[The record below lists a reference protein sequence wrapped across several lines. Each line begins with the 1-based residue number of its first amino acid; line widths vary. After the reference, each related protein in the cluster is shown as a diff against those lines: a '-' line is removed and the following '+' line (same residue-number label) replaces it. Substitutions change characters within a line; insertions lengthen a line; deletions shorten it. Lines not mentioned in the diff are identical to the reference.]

1 MPQLLALSRAARL
14 VGVPRAALQKRIQ
27 NGSLHSY
34 EGMISTEELLE
45 AYPEIKLE
53 DAGML
58 EKTTQIKQEAFAR
71 RVRDRM
77 LPPKEVLAERLF
89 EQSREL
95 ADIKTHLKRY
105 HSLVIAM
112 QERLQDLSQQAPEA
126 ERNTLAA
133 LDNWIEQQLQSVLD
147 TQAPSALA
155 VMDDMLRIMSA
166 HVTIQPSRHDFFV
179 EGTDTLLEAALK
191 SGLALNYGCSSGNC
205 GLCKARVV
213 DGQILKTRH
222 HDYVL
227 SEAEKQQGYCLMCS
241 YTAVSDLTLEALEAN
256 SANDIPSQELV
267 ARVKAVTPLGPDMML
282 LHLQTPRSHRL
293 RFLAGQTVT
302 LGLSGAGSA
311 EFPITTCPCDDRNLQ
326 FHIERG
332 QGGAFGEKVF
342 GGLSN
347 TESVSVYGPWE
358 DYDYKEDGRHEM
370 LFLAFGRGFGLIK
383 SLIEHTMAR
392 ESAND
397 MLLVWAAYP
406 PNGHYMSNLCR
417 SWTDALDNFRF
428 DAVTI
433 AGQSPSLEAAWTVD
447 KLLADHPE
455 TRNYD
460 IYLAG
465 PDVYVGPAAE
475 KLKAAGVGD
484 QQLVALAV

>member
-14 VGVPRAALQKRIQ
+14 VGVPRGALQKRVQ
-27 NGSLHSY
+27 EGSLHSY
-34 EGMISTEELLE
+34 EGMISTEELLQ

-53 DAGML
+53 DAGLL
-58 EKTTQIKQEAFAR
+58 EKTTQIKQEAFGR

-95 ADIKTHLKRY
+95 ADVKTHLKRY
-105 HSLVIAM
+105 HSLVIDM
-112 QERLQDLSQQAPEA
+112 QQKLQELSQRASEN
-126 ERNTLAA
+126 ERNTLAK
-133 LDNWIEQQLQSVLD
+133 LDDWIENQLESVLD
-147 TQAPSALA
+147 TEAPSALA
-155 VMDDMLRIMSA
+155 VMDDMLRVMSA

-191 SGLALNYGCSSGNC
+191 AGLALNYGCSSGNC

-213 DGQILKTRH
+213 DGQVLKTKH

-227 SEAEKQQGYCLMCS
+227 SDAEKQQGYCLMCS
-241 YTAVSDLTLEALEAN
+241 YTALSDLTLEALEAS
-256 SANDIPSQELV
+256 SARDIPPQELS
-267 ARVKAVTPLGPDMML
+267 ARIKSVTPLAPDMML

-302 LGLSGAGSA
+302 LGLPGAGSA

-326 FHIERG
+326 FHVERG

-342 GGLSN
+342 SGLN
-347 TESVSVYGPWE
+347 HTENVSVYGPWG
-358 DYDYKEDGRHEM
+358 DYDYNEDSQHAA
-370 LFLAFGRGFGLIK
+370 LFIAFGRGFGLIK
-383 SLIEHTMAR
+383 SLAEHTMAR
-392 ESAND
+392 ESAEN
-397 MLLVWAAYP
+397 MLLVWAGYP
-406 PNGHYMSNLCR
+406 PNGHYMANLCR

-428 DAVTI
+428 DPVSI
-433 AGQSPSLEAAWTVD
+433 AGQDPQIEAAWVVD
-447 KLLADHPE
+447 KLLMDHPE
-455 TRNYD
+455 TLNYD

-465 PDVYVGPAAE
+465 PDIYVGPAVE
-475 KLKAAGVGD
+475 KLKAAGITD

>member
-1 MPQLLALSRAARL
+1 MPQLLAISRAARL

-27 NGSLHSY
+27 DGSLHSY
-34 EGMISTEELLE
+34 EGMISTEELLQ
-45 AYPEIKLE
+45 AYPETKLE
-53 DAGML
+53 DSGLL

-71 RVRDRM
+71 RVRDHM

-95 ADIKTHLKRY
+95 ADVKSHLKRY
-105 HSLVIAM
+105 HSLVVNM
-112 QERLQDLSQQAPEA
+112 QQQLQERSRTVPEA
-126 ERNTLAA
+126 VRNTLAE
-133 LDNWIEQQLQSVLD
+133 LDSWIEQQLEAVLD

-155 VMDDMLRIMSA
+155 VMDDMLRVMSA
-166 HVTIQPSRHDFFV
+166 HVTLQPSRHDFFV
-179 EGTDTLLEAALK
+179 EGTDNLLEAALK
-191 SGLALNYGCSSGNC
+191 AGLALNYGCSSGNC

-213 DGQILKTRH
+213 DGQVLKVKH

-241 YTAVSDLTLEALEAN
+241 YTAVSDLALEALEAN
-256 SANDIPSQELV
+256 SAKDIPPQELS
-267 ARVKAVTPLGPDMML
+267 ARIKAVAPLGPDMML

-302 LGLSGAGSA
+302 LGLPGAGSA

-332 QGGAFGEKVF
+332 QGGSFGERVF
-342 GGLSN
+342 AGLN
-347 TESVSVYGPWE
+347 TTENVSVYGPWG
-358 DYDYKEDGRHEM
+358 DYDYKEEGRHEM
-370 LFLAFGRGFGLIK
+370 LFIAFGRGFGLIK

-397 MLLVWAAYP
+397 MLLLWAAYP
-406 PNGHYMSNLCR
+406 PNNHYMLNLCR

-428 DAVTI
+428 DPVNI
-433 AGQSPSLEAAWTVD
+433 AGQNPQQEAVD
-447 KLLADHPE
+447 VVDRLLADHPE
-455 TRNYD
+455 VSNYD

-465 PDVYVGPAAE
+465 PDTYVGPAAD
-475 KLKAAGVGD
+475 KLKNAGITD
-484 QQLVALAV
+484 QQIVALAV

>member
-27 NGSLHSY
+27 EGSLHSY
-34 EGMISTEELLE
+34 EGMISTHELLQ
-45 AYPEIKLE
+45 AYPEARLE
-53 DAGML
+53 DSGLL
-58 EKTTQIKQEAFAR
+58 EKTTQIKQEAFGR
-71 RVRDRM
+71 RVRDRL

-95 ADIKTHLKRY
+95 ADVKTHLKRY

-112 QERLQDLSQQAPEA
+112 QEQLQELSEQAPEG
-126 ERNTLAA
+126 ERKTLAI
-133 LDNWIEQQLQSVLD
+133 LDAWIEQQLQTVLV

-155 VMDDMLRIMSA
+155 VMDDMLRVMSA

-213 DGQILKTRH
+213 DGQVLKTRH

-227 SEAEKQQGYCLMCS
+227 SDAEKQQGYCLMCS

-256 SANDIPSQELV
+256 SAKDIPPQELA
-267 ARVKAVTPLGPDMML
+267 ARIKSVSLLAPDMML

-302 LGLSGAGSA
+302 LGLHDAGSA

-342 GGLSN
+342 AGLSN
-347 TESVSVYGPWE
+347 TENVSVYGPWG
-358 DYDYKEDGRHEM
+358 DYDYKEEGQHET
-370 LFLAFGRGFGLIK
+370 LFLAFGRGFGLMK

-397 MLLVWAAYP
+397 MLLVWAGYP
-406 PNGHYMSNLCR
+406 PNGHYMFNLCR

-428 DAVTI
+428 VPVTI
-433 AGQSPSLEAAWTVD
+433 AGQNPAVEAAWTVD

-465 PDVYVGPAAE
+465 PDIYVGPAAE
-475 KLKAAGVGD
+475 KLKAAGISD
-484 QQLVALAV
+484 LQLVALAV

>member
-14 VGVPRAALQKRIQ
+14 VGVPRGALQKRIQ
-27 NGSLHSY
+27 EGRLHSY

-45 AYPEIKLE
+45 AYPEAKLE
-53 DAGML
+53 DAGLL
-58 EKTTQIKQEAFAR
+58 EKTTEIKQEAFGR

-77 LPPKEVLAERLF
+77 LPSKEVLAERLF

-95 ADIKTHLKRY
+95 ADVKTHLKRY
-105 HSLVIAM
+105 HSLVINLQA
-112 QERLQDLSQQAPEA
+112 RLEEMGRHATEA
-126 ERNTLAA
+126 ERPLLTN
-133 LDNWIEQQLQSVLD
+133 LDSWIEQQLETVLV

-155 VMDDMLRIMSA
+155 VMDDMLRVMSA
-166 HVTIQPSRHDFFV
+166 HITLKPSRHDFFV

-191 SGLALNYGCSSGNC
+191 SGVALNYGCSNGNC

-213 DGQILKTRH
+213 DGQVLRTRH

-256 SANDIPSQELV
+256 SAKDIPAQELS
-267 ARVKAVTPLGPDMML
+267 ARVKAIAPLGPDMML
-282 LHLQTPRSHRL
+282 LHLQTPRTHRL

-302 LGLSGAGSA
+302 LGLPGAGSA

-326 FHIERG
+326 FHVERG
-332 QGGAFGEKVF
+332 QGGTFGEKVF
-342 GGLSN
+342 GGMTTFEN
-347 TESVSVYGPWE
+347 VSVYGPWG
-358 DYDYKEDGRHEM
+358 DYDYKEDSQHAT

-392 ESAND
+392 ETAED
-397 MLLVWAAYP
+397 MLLVWAGYP
-406 PNGHYMSNLCR
+406 PNGHYMANLCR
-417 SWTDALDNFRF
+417 AWTDALDNFRF
-428 DAVTI
+428 DPINI
-433 AGQSPSLEAAWTVD
+433 AGQDPQHEAVQVVDSLLV
-447 KLLADHPE
+447 DHPE
-455 TRNYD
+455 SRTYD

-465 PDVYVGPAAE
+465 PDTYVGPAADE
-475 KLKAAGVGD
+475 LRAAGIAD
-484 QQLVALAV
+484 RQIVALAV

>member
-27 NGSLHSY
+27 DGSLHSY
-34 EGMISTEELLE
+34 EGMVSTEELLQ
-45 AYPEIKLE
+45 AYPETSLE
-53 DAGML
+53 DSGLL
-58 EKTTQIKQEAFAR
+58 EKTTQIKQEAFGR

-95 ADIKTHLKRY
+95 ADVKTHLKRY
-105 HSLVIAM
+105 HNLVVEM
-112 QERLQDLSQQAPEA
+112 QEQLQTLSRDAPESA
-126 ERNTLAA
+126 RHALAN
-133 LDNWIEQQLQSVLD
+133 LDAWIEQQLQTVLV

-179 EGTDTLLEAALK
+179 DGTDTLLEAALK

-213 DGQILKTRH
+213 DGQVLKTKH

-227 SEAEKQQGYCLMCS
+227 SDAEKQQGYCLMCS
-241 YTAVSDLTLEALEAN
+241 YTAVSDLTLEALEAS
-256 SANDIPSQELV
+256 SARDIPPQEIS
-267 ARVKAVTPLGPDMML
+267 ARVKTVSPLGPDMML
-282 LHLQTPRSHRL
+282 LHLQTPRSQRL

-302 LGLSGAGSA
+302 LGLPGAGSA

-332 QGGAFGEKVF
+332 EGGAFGARVF
-342 GGLSN
+342 AGLSN
-347 TESVSVYGPWE
+347 TENVSVYGPWG
-358 DYDYKEDGRHEM
+358 DYDYKEEGRHEI

-383 SLIEHTMAR
+383 SLAEHIMAR

-428 DAVTI
+428 DPVGI
-433 AGQSPSLEAAWTVD
+433 AGQNPALEAAWTVD
-447 KLLADHPE
+447 KLLVDHPE
-455 TRNYD
+455 VRSYD

-475 KLKAAGVGD
+475 QLQAAGISD
-484 QQLVALAV
+484 EQLVALAV